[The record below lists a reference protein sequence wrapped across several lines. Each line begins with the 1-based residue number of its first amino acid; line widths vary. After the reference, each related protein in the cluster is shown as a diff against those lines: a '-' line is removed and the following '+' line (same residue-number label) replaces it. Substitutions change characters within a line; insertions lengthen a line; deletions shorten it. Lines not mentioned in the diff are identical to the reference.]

1 MIIAVDFDGTLC
13 ENRYPEIGKENKDV
27 IHYLIL
33 MKKLDSKLILWTCRV
48 GERLKEAVS
57 WCEERGLTF
66 DAVNENLPEIIGA
79 FGGDTRKIYA
89 DLYLDDR
96 NFLQSYN
103 YGKMLFLSALE
114 KENQNLAWKLAQ
126 KEWKEGMNL

>member
-1 MIIAVDFDGTLC
+1 MIIAVDFDGTIC
-13 ENRYPEIGKENKDV
+13 ENRYPEIGKENEDV

-33 MKKLDSKLILWTCRV
+33 MKKLDYKLILWTCRV

-66 DAVNENLPEIIGA
+66 DAVNENLPEIIEA

-114 KENQNLAWKLAQ
+114 KENQKLAQ